1 MRWEGKRGFIHL
13 LGSRGATVSNLTVS
27 SIMGFAELLGHK
39 EAFGSREAI
48 KLIVA
53 ELAKIQD
60 EQWTCF
66 PNP

>member
-1 MRWEGKRGFIHL
+1 M
-13 LGSRGATVSNLTVS
+13 SNLTVS

-53 ELAKIQD
+53 ELAKFQD